1 MSYQARKEAH
11 NLGILEPQE
20 RLKVLTNY
28 SSSVEIDPGIP
39 PKRYYRSGLEMVR
52 MANVYLDEGSL
63 ENAYVLYM
71 KFMTL
76 FLEKIRK
83 HPDYASVPATEK
95 RANQAQLR
103 EVLPKAE
110 MLKTC
115 LLEQFTKE
123 YNLYLNEIR
132 EQKEEEKRRE
142 ESMKN
147 LQKTISKE
155 NSLSDVLDKNSG
167 IDVQKSQLDDL
178 RKSLSN
184 DKKSETWKQGTI
196 TADLCLSNLDNIYYP
211 DPSLPSAPSQDSEP
225 GSSAKVPSINR
236 LTKPTS
242 NIIGSQVGKHG
253 LRTVI
258 TPAKVMSHF
267 LTLAQKNT
275 FNNIETCGI
284 LAGKLEKN
292 NLIITHVILPKQHGT
307 SDSCTTMNEE
317 EIFDYQDQHNLIT
330 IGWIHTHPTQTAF
343 LSSVDLHTHCPY
355 QLLMPEAIAIVCAPK
370 YEETGFFILTPN
382 YGLSFIA
389 SCKKSGFHPHPT
401 EPPLFMNADH
411 VKVDGNAPLEMLDLR

>member
-1 MSYQARKEAH
+1 MTSQAKRDAN

-39 PKRYYRSGLEMVR
+39 PKRYYRSGVEMVR
-52 MANVYLDEGSL
+52 MANVYFNEGSY

-83 HPDYASVPATEK
+83 HPDYASVPPTEK
-95 RANQAQLR
+95 RINQAHLR

-110 MLKTC
+110 ELKAC

-123 YNLYLNEIR
+123 YNHYLNEIKR
-132 EQKEEEKRRE
+132 RAEEQKREK
-142 ESMKN
+142 SN
-147 LQKTISKE
+147 HHQQKTISTGLIKTE
-155 NSLSDVLDKNSG
+155 LWSQGLILDP
-167 IDVQKSQLDDL
+167 
-178 RKSLSN
+178 SLSN
-184 DKKSETWKQGTI
+184 LE
-196 TADLCLSNLDNIYYP
+196 NISYP
-211 DPSLPSAPSQDSEP
+211 DPNVPSAPDESDDDTADDIAQGTSQIPIIDR
-225 GSSAKVPSINR
+225 A
-236 LTKPTS
+236 TKPSTGFS
-242 NIIGSQVGKHG
+242 DSQVSRPG
-253 LRTVI
+253 LRTVV
-258 TPAKVMSHF
+258 TPAKVMTHF
-267 LTLAQKNT
+267 LTLSQKNT

-292 NLIITHVILPKQHGT
+292 SLIITHVILPKQHGT

-370 YEETGFFILTPN
+370 YEETGFYILTPN
-382 YGLSFIA
+382 HGLSFIA

-411 VKVDGNAPLEMLDLR
+411 VKVDGNAPLEVLDLR